1 MKPRLFVLL
10 FIAALL
16 LVLVTIAAACGDDDG
31 DESDEDAIRNTIQ
44 ETITACNAGDSERVN
59 ELETATSTASCPPDA
74 PNDVEVLS
82 VTADG
87 DEATAE
93 IILTDNE
100 GEETELIV
108 ILRKEDGRWLV
119 HQVN

>member
-16 LVLVTIAAACGDDDG
+16 LVLAAACGDDDG

-59 ELETATSTASCPPDA
+59 ELETATSTANCPRLA

-100 GEETELIV
+100 GEETEFIV